1 MSIASVQLEAVDAA
15 RGDAAKVAV
24 EVVDCDVHPYPSPTN
39 SYLIAE
45 NTPEPWRSRFFAKGH
60 RYKHGGSIIFDP
72 PSYASSQSKR
82 EDSRPP
88 GGGFPCSD
96 PDFALKH
103 LIREAKVDIAILE
116 PMVRAEIVP
125 QAELARCIGYNG
137 WLAEGWLGSAT
148 NGHERWRGSICVTLE
163 DPEGS
168 AREIERWAGHP
179 MMVQALITPEVR
191 FGFGDPRCDPLYA
204 AAARHNLPVAVHVGR
219 GPDDRLPLT
228 PVGPGSWYL
237 DIFTMAPMLYAA
249 HLTSLVF
256 DGAFERHPNLKIMLV
271 EGGFSW
277 ALPLMWRLDAYWR
290 ARRADLPEVKRP
302 PSEYILEHVRFTTQP
317 IEDPE
322 DRTDITRFLSWMDT
336 DKLLLFSTDYPHW
349 SYDDPAWAVQ
359 RIPKDRRDRV
369 MFQNAI
375 DLLGLPTT
383 VPALAAERV

>member
-1 MSIASVQLEAVDAA
+1 MSIASVQPRAVEAA
-15 RGDAAKVAV
+15 GVAV
-24 EVVDCDVHPYPSPTN
+24 GVVDCDVHPYPSPTN

-45 NTPEPWRSRFFAKGH
+45 STPEPWRSRFFAAGH

-96 PDFALKH
+96 PDFALKQ
-103 LIREAKVDIAILE
+103 LICDAGVDIAILE
-116 PMVRAEIVP
+116 PMVRQEIVP
-125 QAELARCIGYNG
+125 EAELARCAGYNG
-137 WLAEGWLGSAT
+137 WLAEAWLGEA
-148 NGHERWRGSICVTLE
+148 NGHGRWRGSICVTLN

-179 MMVQALITPEVR
+179 GIVQALITPEVR

-204 AAARHNLPVAVHVGR
+204 AAARHGLPVAVHVGR

-237 DIFTMAPMLYAA
+237 DVFAMVPMLYAS

-256 DGAFERHPNLKIMLV
+256 DGAFERHPDLKVMLV

-277 ALPLMWRLDAYWR
+277 VLPLMWRLDAYWR
-290 ARRADLPEVKRP
+290 ARRGDLPLVRRA
-302 PSEYILEHVRFTTQP
+302 PSDYIREHVRFTTQP
-317 IEDPE
+317 MEDPE
-322 DRTDITRFLSWMDT
+322 DRGQLVRYLEWMDT
-336 DKLLLFSTDYPHW
+336 DDLLLFSTDYPHW

-359 RIPKDRRDRV
+359 RIPKHRRDRV

-375 DLLGLPTT
+375 ELLHLPTT
-383 VPALAAERV
+383 IPAVEAPSA